1 MRHWYAFQSK
11 ARKEQL
17 LCEQLHIR
25 KIETYFPTICVR
37 PNNSHRIR
45 IKPYFPQYVFGYVD
59 LGQLDSSILNWIPG
73 AVRIVSCG
81 GEPASVPDHLIHIL
95 RQHVDSLNASDAEMS
110 QKFQPGDLVTIRGGA
125 LAGYTGIFNSQLPG
139 QDRVEVLLRMLQGSY
154 MRVQVPIEQIT
165 LQKR

>member
-1 MRHWYAFQSK
+1 
-11 ARKEQL
+11 
-17 LCEQLHIR
+17 
-25 KIETYFPTICVR
+25 
-37 PNNSHRIR
+37 
-45 IKPYFPQYVFGYVD
+45 
-59 LGQLDSSILNWIPG
+59 
-73 AVRIVSCG
+73 
-81 GEPASVPDHLIHIL
+81 
-95 RQHVDSLNASDAEMS
+95 VDSLNASDAEMS